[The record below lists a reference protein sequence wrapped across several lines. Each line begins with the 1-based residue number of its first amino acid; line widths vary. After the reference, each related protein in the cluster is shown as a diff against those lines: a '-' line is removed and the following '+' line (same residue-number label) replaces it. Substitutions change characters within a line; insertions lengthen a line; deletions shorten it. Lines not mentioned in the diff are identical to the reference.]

1 MSILVTSPCPESKI
15 KELGIKSWPIWCCDV
30 SSFDWKY
37 EDKETCLLLEGEVTV
52 TQEGELP
59 VNFCAGDLVT
69 FPAGINCKW
78 EVHKA
83 VRKHYR
89 FGNLIT
95 CN

>member
-1 MSILVTSPCPESKI
+1 M
-15 KELGIKSWPIWCCDV
+15 

-52 TQEGELP
+52 MQEGGLP
-59 VNFCAGDLVT
+59 VNFCTGDIVT
-69 FPAGINCKW
+69 FPAGINCNWK
-78 EVHKA
+78 VHKF

-89 FGNLIT
+89 FGNLMT